1 MHLDKIN
8 TPKTNLLNGKKI
20 EETPLEKKALLV
32 KTPKEYI
39 VELVDRKEIKEFI
52 EKWHYSHNI
61 NGLRS
66 TYCFALYYL
75 YNKTNQKIMIG
86 AMIYGGFGMA
96 SVWKKYGEKE
106 EDVIELRRL
115 AMIDSTVRNSESYFI
130 GKTINWLK
138 KNTNL
143 KTIVS
148 YSDLYYNHEGIIYKA
163 TNFKK
168 VGKTNS
174 GRKIVYNGKLYHDKT
189 IRTKYKGNLKPFA
202 KRIKE
207 ALDNGDAYYIQ
218 TPPKNIYVYNLRK

>member
-1 MHLDKIN
+1 MHLNKIN
-8 TPKTNLLNGKKI
+8 TPKTNLLNGKRI

-32 KTPKEYI
+32 ETPKEYI

-75 YNKTNQKIMIG
+75 YPKTNQKIMIG
-86 AMIYGGFGMA
+86 AMIYGGFGMS

-106 EDVIELRRL
+106 DDVIELRRL

-138 KNTNL
+138 K
-143 KTIVS
+143 
-148 YSDLYYNHEGIIYKA
+148 
-163 TNFKK
+163 
-168 VGKTNS
+168 
-174 GRKIVYNGKLYHDKT
+174 
-189 IRTKYKGNLKPFA
+189 
-202 KRIKE
+202 
-207 ALDNGDAYYIQ
+207 IQ
-218 TPPKNIYVYNLRK
+218 I

>member
-20 EETPLEKKALLV
+20 EETQLEKKALLV

-75 YNKTNQKIMIG
+75 DNKTNQKIMIG
-86 AMIYGGFGMA
+86 AMIYGGLGMA

-148 YSDLYYNHEGIIYKA
+148 YSDLYYNHEGTIYKA

-168 VGKTNS
+168 VGKTSS

-189 IRTKYKGNLKPFA
+189 IRTKYKGDLKPFA

-207 ALDNGDAYYIQ
+207 ALDSGDAYYIQ